1 MHKEDRFVTPN
12 LEETLARWH
21 AMVALRDLSELPTIL
36 ADDVVFRSPF
46 AFTPYTGADKVSAL
60 LNIVVQVFV
69 DFAYHRQLSNV
80 NSVALEFSAKVG
92 DLSLKGI
99 DLIRFDEETGKIV
112 DFEVLIRPANALMAL
127 GQEMGKRLQ
136 AQGITP

>member
-1 MHKEDRFVTPN
+1 VIPIM
-12 LEETLARWH
+12 EETLARWH
-21 AMVALRDLSELPTIL
+21 SMVALNDLNELPALL

-46 AFTPYTGADKVSAL
+46 AYTPYTGAAKVSAL
-60 LNIVVQVFV
+60 LNTVIQVFV
-69 DFAYHRQLSNV
+69 DFSYHRHLSDID
-80 NSVALEFSAKVG
+80 SVALEFSAKVG

-99 DLIRFDEETGKIV
+99 DLIRFDPETGKIV
-112 DFEVLIRPANALMAL
+112 DFEVYIRPANALMAL